1 MSGCQEEKGREGI
14 PGRGSNHTSDA
25 EEPKCTEPQREHRP
39 CWGKRRWQGKRQ
51 EGVPGPHRGPCAPS
65 EGCKPFPEG
74 PGQLTE
80 VCKRGDVSK
89 AMF

>member
-1 MSGCQEEKGREGI
+1 MGGCQEEKGREGI

-39 CWGKRRWQGKRQ
+39 CRGRGRKVHRALK
-51 EGVPGPHRGPCAPS
+51 EGLVRPS